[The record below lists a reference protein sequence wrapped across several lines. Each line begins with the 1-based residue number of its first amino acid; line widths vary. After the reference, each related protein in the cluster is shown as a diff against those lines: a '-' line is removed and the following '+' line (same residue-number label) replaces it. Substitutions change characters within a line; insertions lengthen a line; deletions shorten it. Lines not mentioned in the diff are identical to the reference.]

1 MGGWGA
7 PSLGPRASEEWILA
21 RRGLLTVRNPLARG
35 LRGSIERNGGLRII
49 RTDREKKSCR
59 TMGRVLRD
67 SGLGQVRNGS
77 SLAGAC

>member
-7 PSLGPRASEEWILA
+7 PSLGPRASEEWILT

-59 TMGRVLRD
+59 AMGVYVQIRD
-67 SGLGQVRNGS
+67 VEFLSF
-77 SLAGAC
+77 